1 MAFGSSG
8 PRKVLGLSHGEL
20 KTCRVLVEMSC
31 TLAARRFALV
41 AVWVAGLFAPLMHA
55 TSPFLGYP
63 WFFYLVFSSEI
74 YTSHTFYSST
84 IVLMTYSLNRFRYQC
99 CQALFE
105 MCSVSR
111 LPKEGLVEAIMET
124 HALGY

>member
-31 TLAARRFALV
+31 T
-41 AVWVAGLFAPLMHA
+41 WVAGLFAPLMHA

-99 CQALFE
+99 CQVLFE